1 MLLLVGLGN
10 PGPRY
15 AQNRH
20 NIGFMAVDEIV
31 RRHSFQPWRK
41 RFQAEVAEGRLAGD
55 KVLAMK
61 PQTYMNESGRA
72 VGEALRFFKLEPEQV
87 FVLYDE
93 IDLAPNKLRV
103 KRGGGSGGHNGIRS
117 LESHIGKDFWR
128 VRLGV
133 GHPGQKE
140 LVHGHVLND
149 FAKADQAWLEKL
161 LDAVA
166 LEMPSLLAGDAPH
179 FMTKVAEAINPPRP
193 KPSRPKSPHPK
204 PPGKPPAED
213 AASDG
218 ESAAVEAAPKPDTPS
233 PASESDT

>member
-1 MLLLVGLGN
+1 MLLLAGLGN

-15 AQNRH
+15 ADNRH

-31 RRHSFQPWRK
+31 RRHSFSPWRN
-41 RFQAEVAEGRLAGD
+41 RFQADCAEGRLGGE

-72 VGEALRFFKLEPEQV
+72 VGEALRFFKLAPEEV
-87 FVLYDE
+87 IVIYDE
-93 IDLAPNKLRV
+93 IDLAPGKIRV
-103 KRGGGSGGHNGIRS
+103 KQGGGTGGHNGIRS
-117 LESHIGKDFWR
+117 LEAHIGKEFWR

-149 FAKADQAWLEKL
+149 FAKADKVWLEKL

-166 LEMPSLLAGDAPH
+166 TEIPALVENDAPR
-179 FMTKVAEAINPPRP
+179 FMSRVAEIINPPRP
-193 KPSRPKSPHPK
+193 KPPRPKTV
-204 PPGKPPAED
+204 GKPPAK
-213 AASDG
+213 DG
-218 ESAAVEAAPKPDTPS
+218 QDGAPKAAPLPS
-233 PASESDT
+233 SESDD

>member
-20 NIGFMAVDEIV
+20 NIGFMAVDAIV
-31 RRHSFQPWRK
+31 HRHGFQPWCK
-41 RFQAEVAEGRLAGD
+41 RFQAETAEGRIAGQ

-72 VGEALRFFKLEPEQV
+72 VGEALRFFKLEPEEII
-87 FVLYDE
+87 VLYDE

-103 KRGGGSGGHNGIRS
+103 KCGGGSGGHNGIRS
-117 LESHIGKDFWR
+117 LESHIGREFWR

-149 FAKADQAWLEKL
+149 FAKSDQAWVEKL

-166 LEMPSLLAGDAPH
+166 AEIPSLCAGDAPR
-179 FMTKVAEAINPPRP
+179 FMSRVAEAINPPRP
-193 KPSRPKSPHPK
+193 KPPGPK
-204 PPGKPPAED
+204 PPKRKDAAVQDDEAAED
-213 AASDG
+213 TAPSSSAG
-218 ESAAVEAAPKPDTPS
+218 EGG
-233 PASESDT
+233 

>member
-20 NIGFMAVDEIV
+20 NIGFMAVDEVV
-31 RRHSFQPWRK
+31 RRHGFQPWRK
-41 RFQAEVAEGRLAGD
+41 RFQAETAEGRIAGR

-72 VGEALRFFKLEPEQV
+72 VGEALRFFKLEPEETI
-87 FVLYDE
+87 VLYDE

-103 KRGGGSGGHNGIRS
+103 KCGGGSGGHNGIRS
-117 LESHIGKDFWR
+117 LEAHIGRDFWR

-133 GHPGQKE
+133 GHPGQKD

-149 FAKADQAWLEKL
+149 FAKSDQAWVEKL

-166 LEMPSLLAGDAPH
+166 AEIPSLCAGDALR
-179 FMTKVAEAINPPRP
+179 FMSRVAEAINPP
-193 KPSRPKSPHPK
+193 KPK
-204 PPGKPPAED
+204 PPGPKPPKPKDPEAEGN
-213 AASDG
+213 AAAENTS
-218 ESAAVEAAPKPDTPS
+218 PS
-233 PASESDT
+233 PPSEGG